1 MADSV
6 VMGRRAKPQLITTA
20 ERSPEE
26 ELRSRERRYVVM
38 MLLRG
43 LCVIVAAVL
52 VTAKVPLLW
61 LWLSLLLAAAVVL
74 PWSAV
79 LLANDKGPRPE
90 HRFRNKFKGRQE
102 QSHPDPSH
110 ALTDREHAK
119 PKVIDL

>member
-1 MADSV
+1 
-6 VMGRRAKPQLITTA
+6 MGRRAKPQLITTA

-26 ELRSRERRYVVM
+26 ELRSRERRYVAM

-43 LCVIVAAVL
+43 LCVIVAAIL

-61 LWLSLLLAAAVVL
+61 LWLSLLLAAAVIL

-90 HRFRNKFKGRQE
+90 HRFRNKLKARQQ
-102 QSHPDPSH
+102 QSHPDPAH

-119 PKVIDL
+119 SKIIDG